1 MHLTKNYRLA
11 QRSLLL
17 TRWTGRMTVTPLRPV
32 MPNACRAAA
41 MHRQPMFSF
50 SSDNKTTE
58 ASQQNSEEEA
68 TSSQA
73 EQAEPVL
80 TSDVEQR
87 QF

>member
-1 MHLTKNYRLA
+1 
-11 QRSLLL
+11 
-17 TRWTGRMTVTPLRPV
+17 
-32 MPNACRAAA
+32 
-41 MHRQPMFSF
+41 MFSF

-58 ASQQNSEEEA
+58 ASQQNSEEGA